1 MRPPPRPKSNIGA
14 IVGVIVV
21 VVIVIGAIVAVFFF
35 MGLSSHAT
43 LKVRVNSSHI
53 LYTVQYELY
62 IDGSLKDSDSLAAG
76 YYAEYTFDMYPG
88 PDCHTYNVY
97 ASSTGGGLGGESDSE
112 NVYLCAGETKTAD
125 LYI

>member
-1 MRPPPRPKSNIGA
+1 MPIGT
-14 IVGVIVV
+14 IIGVIIVV
-21 VVIVIGAIVAVFFF
+21 IIVIGAIGAVLFFA
-35 MGLSSHAT
+35 GLSSHAT

-53 LYTVQYELY
+53 FSTVQYELY
-62 IDGSLKDSDSLAAG
+62 IDGSLEDSDSLAAG
-76 YYAEYTFDMYPG
+76 YYVEYTFDMYPG

-112 NVYLCAGETKTAD
+112 NVYLCASETKTAD